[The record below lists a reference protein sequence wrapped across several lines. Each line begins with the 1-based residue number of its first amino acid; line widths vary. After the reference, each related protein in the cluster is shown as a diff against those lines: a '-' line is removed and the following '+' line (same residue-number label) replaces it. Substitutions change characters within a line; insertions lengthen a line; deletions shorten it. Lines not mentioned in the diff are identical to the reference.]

1 MDRATLQEYCP
12 RAWDLLKLYEIEHAK
27 REDKRVFSPKFFSYG
42 PLLRLQYDLWFD
54 RELLTMKE
62 DANWKAVLQSV
73 TDGRDEYEIVQGN
86 PVHKY

>member
-1 MDRATLQEYCP
+1 
-12 RAWDLLKLYEIEHAK
+12 
-27 REDKRVFSPKFFSYG
+27 
-42 PLLRLQYDLWFD
+42 LRLQYDLWFD

-73 TDGRDEYEIVQGN
+73 TDGKDEYEVVQGN